1 MYDYDSINV
10 GFDNGFDKYGNTYYI
25 VCIRREDFG
34 DYKTIVEYTDA
45 DAIKLHRMVTE
56 QGYLKKHDVE
66 IREQT
71 INEALGRLSK
81 VALKSYTHNLISMD
95 EVRIVLEQMKGE
107 L

>member
-1 MYDYDSINV
+1 MFDYDSINV
-10 GFDNGFDKYGNTYYI
+10 GFDNGFDKYGNTYSI

-34 DYKTIVEYTDA
+34 YKKIVEYTDA
-45 DAIKLHRMVTE
+45 DAIELHRMVTE
-56 QGYLKKHDVE
+56 QGYLKEHDAE

-81 VALKSYTHNLISMD
+81 VALKSYTRNLISMD
-95 EVRIVLEQMKGE
+95 EVRIVLNQMKGE